1 MTTRTRTRSNDP
13 LLESVRAH
21 RDAESREQVAKLT
34 AVLDWAMVNTADAD
48 EAAVLLDPMEEP
60 ALHLGGPGCPVIGEY
75 AALDLALSLGMSTD
89 GGLAYLG
96 KALELRYRLPRLY
109 ARVVRLEVPVWKAFR
124 VAEHTTDLPLAGAA
138 EVDKD
143 IAPFLH
149 TCSWAQVDRAV
160 DAARAKHDPAEAER
174 RRKKAAENR
183 HADVHLSDAG
193 TSGTV
198 EVTATLDLADA
209 IDLEAALKN
218 GAQALADLGSTES
231 LDVRRSQALGEMG
244 RQQLALD
251 LLTGE
256 ITSGSGRGVT
266 LYAHVAADHPDLPG
280 FLDNTWSPV
289 LIEQIRAW
297 CQQAGTKVTIKPV
310 VDLAADPSTEAYEP
324 TEAIRELV
332 RLRDHTCV
340 FPGCNRRRVDLDHI
354 VPFSAGG
361 PTSAHNLAM
370 LCRRHHRAKTHSRW
384 RYVMLRPGLYHW
396 TSPTGATYLVDR
408 RPPPLRPPR
417 PPRRRP

>member
-1 MTTRTRTRSNDP
+1 MTTRTRTPSSDP

-21 RDAESREQVAKLT
+21 RDDESRAQVAKLN
-34 AVLDWAMVNTADAD
+34 AVLDWAAVNTADPD
-48 EAAVLLDPMEEP
+48 ETAALLDPMEEP

-109 ARVVRLEVPVWKAFR
+109 ARVVKLEVPVWKAFR
-124 VAEHTTDLPLAGAA
+124 VAEHTMSLPAAGAT

-160 DAARAKHDPAEAER
+160 DAARAKHDPDEAER
-174 RRKKAAENR
+174 RRKKAAEHR
-183 HADVHLSDAG
+183 HADVHLGHAN

-198 EVTATLDLADA
+198 EMTATLDLADA

-251 LLTGE
+251 LLTGG
-256 ITSGSGRGVT
+256 TGRGVT
-266 LYAHVAADHPDLPG
+266 LYAHLDADHPDLPG

-324 TEAIRELV
+324 TDAIRELV

-354 VPFSAGG
+354 IPFTAGG

-417 PPRRRP
+417 RRP